1 MYLFADIESDSLV
14 ISLDDDI
21 ISSSVSLIFPLYL
34 KDKTEY
40 VQKAPLNR
48 WMKSTE
54 PLYHKVKSVL
64 TNLNRM

>member
-48 WMKSTE
+48 
-54 PLYHKVKSVL
+54 
-64 TNLNRM
+64 